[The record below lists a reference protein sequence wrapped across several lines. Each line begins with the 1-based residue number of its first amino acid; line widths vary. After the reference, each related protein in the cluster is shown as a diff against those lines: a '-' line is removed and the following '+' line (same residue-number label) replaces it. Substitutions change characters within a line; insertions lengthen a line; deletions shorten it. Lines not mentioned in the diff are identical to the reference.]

1 MQNKGAIRAIAII
14 FSLIF
19 LYQLSFTVV
28 TNVVEKRAA
37 KYAAGKVETESAKET
52 ISEYMEKYK
61 MDEAVAKASLK
72 DTLER
77 DYLDSVSNL
86 PVYNLLF
93 KKYTYREAKEREI
106 NLGLD
111 LRGGMN
117 VTLEISVKDIVK
129 ALSHDSQDPTF
140 LKAMELATQEQQKSK
155 GDFVDLFGEAF
166 KETDPNAKLSNIFFM
181 ELKDKI
187 NINSS
192 NEEVLKVLKEESES
206 AIDRSY
212 QILRTRIDR
221 FGVAQPNIQK
231 METSG
236 RILVE
241 LPGVKDPERVRKLLQ
256 GAAQLEFYETF
267 SGSDQE
273 TSPNKV
279 IKQLELADAKL
290 AADKKAKKGVQETTP
305 VVSNEPVKAEET
317 ANIESSDEV
326 DDEDENDEGEDEG
339 ENNEGE
345 DEGEDN
351 EVDEGADAESKVE
364 PAENKEEEQV
374 QEALNEDHPLLSK
387 LHVFNNGSACIGV
400 ASKTD
405 MNAINQMLSDAKNL
419 FDSNLK
425 FAWSV
430 KPTDNENYQKIV
442 GTNAEVYELIALRLS
457 HDKKC
462 ALGGEVITDAR
473 QDYGQG
479 NQVEVTIQMNADGA
493 NKWKKLT
500 GDNIGKQIAIVLD
513 NVVYSYPVVNGEIPN
528 GRSSISGG
536 GMTIEEAQDLAN
548 ILKAGK
554 LPAPATILEEQVVGP
569 TLGKESVQKGLWS
582 MVFAFLLVLIYMVF
596 FYKKAGLVADIALMV
611 NVFFLFGVL
620 ACLGS
625 VLTLPGIAGIVLT
638 LGMAVDSNVIIFE
651 RIKEELKAGKGIKLA
666 IQDGYK
672 NAYSAIID
680 GNVTT
685 LITGI
690 ILIVLGTGP
699 VHSFAVTLCIG
710 ILTSLATSIFISRLI
725 FERMLEKERPISFS
739 TRLTQNFLQDKHYDF
754 IGIRK
759 TSFIICCIFL
769 VVSLGSLGIRRL
781 NLGIDFTGGRNYVV
795 QFDDPSIKVEQVREA
810 LSKVNINNKDD
821 IRQALEMSEGQEL
834 ENWSTPEV
842 KTYGTNGQ
850 LKITTKFL
858 IDNDNRAVDSII
870 QTILY
875 DNLKGLY
882 KNEVTMEQFSSKD
895 SSIGILSSQKV
906 GATIA
911 SDVTRKSII
920 AIIVALALMF
930 VYIAIRFRKWQYGVA
945 SIMALTQDTII
956 VLGMY
961 SLFYNVLPFTMEVD
975 QSFIAAVLTVIGYS
989 INATVVIFDR
999 IRENVNLH
1007 PKTSWK
1013 ENMTNAVNSTL
1024 TRSFN
1029 TSGST
1034 LVVLLAIFIFGGDT
1048 IRGFIFALLV
1058 GVLAGTFSSV
1068 FLSSPFAYVL
1078 MKGHKKDKESSEEKD
1093 SKKK

>member
-1 MQNKGAIRAIAII
+1 MQNKGAIRTIAII
-14 FSLIF
+14 FALIF
-19 LYQLSFTVV
+19 LYQLSFTLV
-28 TNVVEKRAA
+28 TKRVEKKAEKFA
-37 KYAAGKVETESAKET
+37 EAEATKLANGNESQFNLLKDEKET
-52 ISEYMEKYK
+52 YF
-61 MDEAVAKASLK
+61 
-72 DTLER
+72 
-77 DYLDSVSNL
+77 LDSVSNTN
-86 PVYNLLF
+86 VYNLLF
-93 KKYTYREAKEREI
+93 KKFTYRDAKEREI

-111 LRGGMN
+111 LKGGMN
-117 VTLEISVKDIVK
+117 VTLEVSVKDIVK
-129 ALSHDSQDPTF
+129 ALSGDSQDPTF
-140 LKAMELATQEQQKSK
+140 LQAMELATKRQEESK
-155 GDFVDLFGEAF
+155 GDFVTLFGQAYE
-166 KETDPNAKLSNIFFM
+166 EVDPNARLASIFLYEF
-181 ELKDKI
+181 KDKGI
-187 NINSS
+187 TVNSS
-192 NEEVLKVLKEESES
+192 NSDVLKVLKSES
-206 AIDRSY
+206 DGAIDRSY
-212 QILRTRIDR
+212 QILGTRIDR

-231 METSG
+231 MENSG

-241 LPGVKDPERVRKLLQ
+241 LPGIKDPKRVRKLLQ
-256 GAAQLEFYETF
+256 GTAQLEFWETYNLSEVQQF
-267 SGSDQE
+267 FIEAD
-273 TSPNKV
+273 NKV
-279 IKQLELADAKL
+279 AQTRKAKNSLGETKTEEPAVTENAEGEAVAEATDAVVADSAAQAGDLLNELAESQTEEEVA
-290 AADKKAKKGVQETTP
+290 
-305 VVSNEPVKAEET
+305 EP
-317 ANIESSDEV
+317 
-326 DDEDENDEGEDEG
+326 EDENQF
-339 ENNEGE
+339 
-345 DEGEDN
+345 
-351 EVDEGADAESKVE
+351 A
-364 PAENKEEEQV
+364 
-374 QEALNEDHPLLSK
+374 ALHPLIYK
-387 LHVFNNGSACIGV
+387 LNMGGLYGSSARVGMAQV
-400 ASKTD
+400 KDTAD
-405 MNAINQMLSDAKNL
+405 INQMLAEAKGI
-419 FDSNLK
+419 FPRNLK
-425 FAWSV
+425 LAWSV
-430 KPTDNENYQKIV
+430 KPETYDGQNGEKVEMLDLVALKMSRDN
-442 GTNAEVYELIALRLS
+442 
-457 HDKKC
+457 KC
-462 ALGGEVITDAR
+462 ALGGEVSTEAR

-479 NQVEVTIQMNADGA
+479 NQVEVTIQMNPEGA
-493 NKWKKLT
+493 KAWKRLT
-500 GDNIGKQIAIVLD
+500 GENIGKQIAIVLD
-513 NVVYSYPVVNGEIPN
+513 DYVYSFPVVNGEIPN

-554 LPAPATILEEQVVGP
+554 LPAPARILEEQVVGP
-569 TLGKESVQKGLWS
+569 SLGKEAVQKGMWS
-582 MVFAFLLVLIYMVF
+582 MVFAFILVLVYMVF
-596 FYKKAGLVADIALMV
+596 FYKKAGTVADIALLV

-651 RIKEELKAGKGIKLA
+651 RIKEEIKAGKGIKLA

-690 ILIVLGTGP
+690 ILIILGTGP

-725 FERMLEKERPISFS
+725 FERMLDKEKEITFS
-739 TRLTQNFLQDKHYDF
+739 TNLTRNFLQDKHYDF

-759 TSFIICCIFL
+759 TSFIICICFM
-769 VVSLGSLGIRRL
+769 VVSLGSLAIRGL
-781 NLGIDFTGGRNYVV
+781 NLGIDFKGGRNYVV
-795 QFDDPSIKVEQVREA
+795 QFDDPSMKVETVREA
-810 LSKVNINNKDD
+810 LADVNINKNA
-821 IRQALEMSEGQEL
+821 IHSALEMREDQEV
-834 ENWSTPEV
+834 EDWSTPEV

-850 LKITTKFL
+850 VKITTKFL
-858 IDNDNRAVDSII
+858 INNDSPAVDSVI
-870 QTILY
+870 QVILY

-882 KNEVTMEQFSSKD
+882 GNNLTMNQFSSED
-895 SSIGILSSQKV
+895 ETVGILSTQKV

-930 VYIAIRFRKWQYGVA
+930 CYIAIRFKKWQYGVA
-945 SIMALTQDTII
+945 SIMALAQDTII

-1007 PKTSWK
+1007 PKSSWK
-1013 ENMTNAVNSTL
+1013 ENMVNSVNSTL

-1078 MKGHKKDKESSEEKD
+1078 MKGNKKDKEITEESA

>member
-1 MQNKGAIRAIAII
+1 MQNKGAIRTLAII
-14 FSLIF
+14 FALIF
-19 LYQLSFTVV
+19 LYQLSFTLV
-28 TNVVEKRAA
+28 TKRVERKAA
-37 KYAAGKVETESAKET
+37 KYAIAEANKLANGDQTQFNLVKNQKET
-52 ISEYMEKYK
+52 Y
-61 MDEAVAKASLK
+61 
-72 DTLER
+72 
-77 DYLDSVSNL
+77 YLDSISNVN
-86 PVYNLLF
+86 VYNLLV
-93 KKYTYREAKEREI
+93 KKYTYRDAKEKEI

-111 LRGGMN
+111 LKGGMN
-117 VTLEISVKDIVK
+117 VTLEVSVKDIVN
-129 ALSHDSQDPTF
+129 ALSGHSQDPTF
-140 LKAMELATQEQQKSK
+140 VQAMELATERQEKSE
-155 GDFVDLFGEAF
+155 GDFVTLFGEAF
-166 KETDPNAKLSNIFFM
+166 EEVDPNARLASIFLYEF
-181 ELKDKI
+181 KDKGI
-187 NINSS
+187 TVNSS
-192 NEEVLKVLKEESES
+192 NSDVLKVLRSESED
-206 AIDRSY
+206 AINRSY

-231 METSG
+231 MESSG

-241 LPGVKDPERVRKLLQ
+241 LPGIKDPKRVRKLLQ
-256 GAAQLEFYETF
+256 GTAQLEFWETYNF
-267 SGSDQE
+267 SELQQYFAEANSKLAETRKAQKALENEQTATEPETEVAETEGVTATEEGEVAEAVADTTAE
-273 TSPNKV
+273 TSLEEQLAQNTEEENLTEEEEMNKF
-279 IKQLELADAKL
+279 
-290 AADKKAKKGVQETTP
+290 QENNPLFTYLQP
-305 VVSNEPVKAEET
+305 SYYQNEAGQVVAGET
-317 ANIESSDEV
+317 ARVGI
-326 DDEDENDEGEDEG
+326 
-339 ENNEGE
+339 
-345 DEGEDN
+345 
-351 EVDEGADAESKVE
+351 A
-364 PAENKEEEQV
+364 QV
-374 QEALNEDHPLLSK
+374 KDTA
-387 LHVFNNGSACIGV
+387 V
-400 ASKTD
+400 
-405 MNAINQMLSDAKNL
+405 INQMLAETKSI
-419 FDSNLK
+419 FPRNLK
-425 FAWSV
+425 FAWTV
-430 KPTDNENYQKIV
+430 KPEITQGEMQFLELVALKMSRDN
-442 GTNAEVYELIALRLS
+442 
-457 HDKKC
+457 KC

-473 QDYGQG
+473 QDYGQN
-479 NQVEVTIQMNADGA
+479 NQVEVTIQMNAEGA
-493 NKWKKLT
+493 KAWKRLT
-500 GDNIGKQIAIVLD
+500 GENIGKQIAIVLD
-513 NVVYSYPVVNGEIPN
+513 DYVYSYPVVNGEIPN

-554 LPAPATILEEQVVGP
+554 LPAPARILEEQVVGP
-569 TLGKESVQKGLWS
+569 SLGKEAVQKGMWS
-582 MVFAFLLVLIYMVF
+582 MVFAFILVLAYMVF
-596 FYKKAGLVADIALMV
+596 FYNKAGVVADIALLV

-651 RIKEELKAGKGIKLA
+651 RIKEEVKAGKGLKLA
-666 IQDGYK
+666 IADGYK

-690 ILIVLGTGP
+690 ILILLGTGP

-710 ILTSLATSIFISRLI
+710 IMTSLATSIFISRLI
-725 FERMLEKERPISFS
+725 FERMLSKDREISFS
-739 TRLTQNFLQDKHYDF
+739 TKLTRNFLQDKHIDF
-754 IGIRK
+754 IDMRK
-759 TSFIICCIFL
+759 TSFIICICFL
-769 VVSLGSLGIRRL
+769 VISLGSLALRGL

-795 QFDDPSIKVEQVREA
+795 QFDNPNMKVEQVRDA
-810 LSKVNINNKDD
+810 LTGLDFDKNAIHS
-821 IRQALEMSEGQEL
+821 ALEMREDQEV
-834 ENWSTPEV
+834 EDWSAPEV

-850 LKITTKFL
+850 VKITTKFL
-858 IDNDNRAVDSII
+858 IKNDNPAVDSVI

-875 DNLKGLY
+875 DGLKGLY
-882 KNEVTMEQFSSKD
+882 SNNLTMDQFSSED
-895 SSIGILSSQKV
+895 ETVGILSTQKV

-930 VYIAIRFRKWQYGVA
+930 LYIAMRFKKWQYGVA

-1007 PKTSWK
+1007 PKASWK
-1013 ENMTNAVNSTL
+1013 ENMVNAVNSTL

-1048 IRGFIFALLV
+1048 IRGFIFAMLV

-1078 MKGHKKDKESSEEKD
+1078 MKGDNKDKQITED

>member
-1 MQNKGAIRAIAII
+1 MQNKGAIRTIAII
-14 FSLIF
+14 FALIF
-19 LYQLSFTVV
+19 IYQLSFTLV
-28 TNVVEKRAA
+28 TRRVEKKAGQ
-37 KYAAGKVETESAKET
+37 YAEAEATKLANGDESQFNLLKDEKET
-52 ISEYMEKYK
+52 Y
-61 MDEAVAKASLK
+61 
-72 DTLER
+72 
-77 DYLDSVSNL
+77 YLDSMSNVN
-86 PVYNLLF
+86 VYNLGF
-93 KKYTYREAKEREI
+93 KKYTYRDAKEREI

-111 LRGGMN
+111 LKGGMN
-117 VTLEISVKDIVK
+117 VTLEVSVKDIVK
-129 ALSHDSQDPTF
+129 ALSGNSQDPIF
-140 LKAMELATQEQQKSK
+140 LEAMDLATQRQEKSE
-155 GDFVDLFGEAF
+155 GDFVTLFGQAFEEAAQ
-166 KETDPNAKLSNIFFM
+166 KANNPDARLASIFLYEF
-181 ELKDKI
+181 KDKGI
-187 NINSS
+187 TVNSS
-192 NEEVLKVLKEESES
+192 NSDVLKVLKSECDG
-206 AIDRSY
+206 AVDRSY
-212 QILRTRIDR
+212 QILGTRIDR

-231 METSG
+231 MENSG

-241 LPGVKDPERVRKLLQ
+241 LPGIKDPKRVRKLLQ
-256 GAAQLEFYETF
+256 GTAQLEFWETYNF
-267 SGSDQE
+267 SEIQQYLMDA
-273 TSPNKV
+273 N
-279 IKQLELADAKL
+279 AKL
-290 AADKKAKKGVQETTP
+290 AETRKAK
-305 VVSNEPVKAEET
+305 SALEET
-317 ANIESSDEV
+317 ETEPAAEIVEADSTIVAEADSSAMAAADSTANEDLLGQLNENSEEEV
-326 DDEDENDEGEDEG
+326 TEEENPDQFA
-339 ENNEGE
+339 ENN
-345 DEGEDN
+345 
-351 EVDEGADAESKVE
+351 
-364 PAENKEEEQV
+364 
-374 QEALNEDHPLLSK
+374 PLFSK
-387 LHVFNNGSACIGV
+387 LMV
-400 ASKTD
+400 
-405 MNAINQMLSDAKNL
+405 MNSNTARVGMAQVKDTAAINQMLAETRSL
-419 FDSNLK
+419 FPRNLK
-425 FAWSV
+425 LAWTV
-430 KPTDNENYQKIV
+430 KPEVLTGNDGESVEVLDLVALKMSRDN
-442 GTNAEVYELIALRLS
+442 T
-457 HDKKC
+457 C

-479 NQVEVTIQMNADGA
+479 NQVEVTIQMNPEGA
-493 NKWKKLT
+493 KAWKRLT
-500 GDNIGKQIAIVLD
+500 GENIGKQIAIVLD
-513 NVVYSYPVVNGEIPN
+513 DYVYSYPVVNGEIPN

-554 LPAPATILEEQVVGP
+554 LPAPARILEEQVVGP
-569 TLGKESVQKGLWS
+569 SLGKEAVQKGMWS
-582 MVFAFLLVLIYMVF
+582 MVFAFILVLVYMVF
-596 FYKKAGLVADIALMV
+596 FYKKAGLVADIALIV

-651 RIKEELKAGKGIKLA
+651 RIKEEIKAGKGIKLA
-666 IQDGYK
+666 IADGYR

-725 FERMLEKERPISFS
+725 FEHMLDKEREISFS
-739 TRLTQNFLQDKHYDF
+739 TALTRNFLQDKHYDF

-759 TSFIICCIFL
+759 TSFIICGIFL
-769 VVSLGSLGIRRL
+769 IISLASLGIRRL
-781 NLGIDFTGGRNYVV
+781 NLGIDFKGGRNYVV
-795 QFDDPSIKVEQVREA
+795 QFDNPSIKVEDVREA
-810 LSKVNINNKDD
+810 LAESKVGINADAIHK
-821 IRQALEMSEGQEL
+821 ALEMREDQEVEG
-834 ENWSTPEV
+834 WSTPEV

-850 LKITTKFL
+850 VKITTKFL
-858 IDNDNRAVDSII
+858 INNDSPAVDSVI
-870 QTILY
+870 QVILY
-875 DNLKGLY
+875 ENLMSLY
-882 KNEVTMEQFSSKD
+882 NNDLTMTQFSSED
-895 SSIGILSSQKV
+895 ETVGILSTQKV

-930 VYIAIRFRKWQYGVA
+930 CYIAVRFKKWQYGVS

-961 SLFYNVLPFTMEVD
+961 SLFYNILPFTMEVD

-1013 ENMTNAVNSTL
+1013 DNMNNAVNSTL

-1068 FLSSPFAYVL
+1068 FLSSPFAYAL
-1078 MKGHKKDKESSEEKD
+1078 MKGDKKDKEIAESD
-1093 SKKK
+1093 KKKK